1 MLRIKALLLAFTAVV
16 IAAPVGAS
24 AQENRFNRMVGRW
37 VHLSPE
43 PGNTT
48 PTGHQI
54 IVTADGGVFTNTN
67 TIKGAA
73 GRCIDSGA
81 NFCIEGVDGADR
93 RFRCA
98 YDVAFLVGGEAMNFR
113 LVRESPIVPCPY
125 GTYHRAQ

>member
-1 MLRIKALLLAFTAVV
+1 MLRFRSVLAAITLFAIVAP
-16 IAAPVGAS
+16 AAS
-24 AQENRFNRMVGRW
+24 QAQENRFNRMVGRW

-54 IVTADGGVFTNTN
+54 IIMPDGAVFTSSN

-81 NFCIEGVDGADR
+81 NFCFEGTDGGDQ

-98 YDVAFLVGGEAMNFR
+98 YDVAFLSGDEAMNFR
-113 LVRESPIVPCPY
+113 LVRESQVVPCPV
-125 GTYHRAQ
+125 GMYHRAQ